1 MNKQILSK
9 NIKVYP
15 TAYRDKIKINNQEY
29 LYDPESKFSTESNI
43 IKPYQMLSN
52 HVKESYAS
60 HPGSFVISDNLYN
73 EEFEFVINGY
83 WFKIKN
89 EDIFNNF
96 TSGKC
101 YAYIVLMNRGNDSN
115 NTTYINNNI
124 DFPAQSLYDIETEL
138 LTLDNEGMFKG
149 LVLDSRDKD
158 EFLKDSKYNI
168 LKNNTNYE
176 LCYLLLSEKEQIPE
190 YSKLK
195 FSSKDIDGGAGIGLD
210 KQLNTEHINASSNI
224 NTKYVTTERLSG
236 KKNEPIN
243 LDSNLIADSGY
254 KISADLIESKDIRS
268 TYTESKNL
276 VGNELQID
284 KIKRYHQDE
293 KDVELK
299 NIECENA
306 IRTEVVKEPFVPEAG
321 GQYSGD
327 TRVFY
332 PGYLTKYWKNTNYF
346 GIANT
351 NDKVVKF
358 GFYDP
363 TYEWEG
369 WIDDKGIWRTGTF
382 DFQGNIEA
390 NEITADD
397 INVRRTLNLNQEFN
411 LKGNLNAKRNLNVN
425 GDVNVKGDLNL
436 TWKNYSKG
444 MMLPFGTYMFK
455 VNCKWTTISNT
466 NEHLTMA
473 QFNDI
478 IGINE
483 SDSIF
488 QPHGAVFDTSNPN
501 RLDTIGYDLFE
512 RLLFEDLE
520 VTNHLYPQGQ
530 IHSVPTIKYERDTG
544 NSEGNMKAIA
554 PYFTSA
560 QLKIDYIDLDSK
572 KFSIN
577 LFTDGLYLY
586 KTGKLCIACTKTID
600 DLDNIISETALDLD
614 KYKYIWDIK
623 YLRIS
628 D

>member
-43 IKPYQMLSN
+43 IKPYQILSN
-52 HVKESYAS
+52 HIKEGYAS
-60 HPGSFVISDNLYN
+60 HPGSFVISDTLYN

-158 EFLKDSKYNI
+158 EFLNDSKYNI
-168 LKNNTNYE
+168 LKNNPNYE

-190 YSKLK
+190 YCKLK

-210 KQLNTEHINASSNI
+210 KRLDTEQINASSNVY
-224 NTKYVTTERLSG
+224 TKYVTTERLGG
-236 KKNEPIN
+236 KKNEPII

-254 KISADLIESKDIRS
+254 KISADLIEANNNLTSINIRS
-268 TYTESKNL
+268 TYTESDNL
-276 VGNELQID
+276 VGEEL
-284 KIKRYHQDE
+284 KIKNIKPYNKE
-293 KDVELK
+293 NVEF
-299 NIECENA
+299 ENG
-306 IRTEVVKEPFVPEAG
+306 IITQVDKSCFIPQAG

-332 PGYLTKYWKNTNYF
+332 PGYLTKYKKNKHYF
-346 GIANT
+346 AFANT
-351 NDKVVKF
+351 DNQIVKF

-363 TYEWEG
+363 TYQWEG
-369 WIDDKGIWRTGTF
+369 WEYDKGIWEDGTF
-382 DFQGNIEA
+382 DFQGNIKA
-390 NEITADD
+390 DEITANN
-397 INVRRTLNLNQEFN
+397 INVREALTLNQDFT
-411 LKGNLNAKRNLNVN
+411 LKRDLNVN
-425 GDVNVKGDLNL
+425 GNLNL
-436 TWKNYSKG
+436 NWKNYSNGK
-444 MMLPFGTYMFK
+444 MLSFGTYIFK
-455 VNCKWTTISNT
+455 VNCKWTTISEND
-466 NEHLTMA
+466 NNIEYLTIA
-473 QFNDI
+473 QFNDT

-483 SDSIF
+483 SDALF
-488 QPHGAVFDTSNPN
+488 QSHGEVWDTSNPN
-501 RLDTIGYDLFE
+501 IMRTIEYNLFE
-512 RLLFEDLE
+512 ELDLDE
-520 VTNHLYPQGQ
+520 INHLYPKGH
-530 IHSVPTIKYERDTG
+530 IHAVPSIKYEKDI
-544 NSEGNMKAIA
+544 NSPGNMKDIA
-554 PYFTSA
+554 LYYTST
-560 QLKIDYIDLDSK
+560 QLKIDKIDLDK
-572 KFSIN
+572 KQFRIN
-577 LFTDGLYLY
+577 LFTDDYHANSSGELA
-586 KTGKLCIACTKTID
+586 IACTKNVYSTD
-600 DLDNIISETALDLD
+600 DLNRIEENPTTEIDRH
-614 KYKYIWDIK
+614 KFIWDIK
-623 YLRIS
+623 YIKIS